1 MAKKAPKTDETEAA
15 PMRVA
20 KVVELKAQ
28 RRVNFMTRLNER
40 HAAVRMGS
48 TVVILDEAPGQPP
61 MFMKVESFHLW
72 YANDRVKVEGK
83 LVPVSRLW
91 ISSPNRRQYERV
103 VFDPNDHNP
112 NHYNLWKGFAVEP
125 DGSKSC
131 DKFLLHIRDNICG
144 GDAELNAW
152 VLGFFA
158 HMVQKPHE
166 KAGVSLVLRGSEGV
180 GKGFL
185 ANMIGRLFPE
195 HYVVVS
201 QREHLVGR
209 FNAHLTRAL
218 MVFVDEAFWAG
229 DKQGEGTLKHLV
241 TDPELL
247 IEGKFKDGY
256 MVKNLSRLII
266 ASNENWVV
274 PAGLK
279 ARRWAVLD
287 VADTHER
294 DRPYFVA
301 INEEMGNGGLE
312 AFMHLLRTFDLSKV
326 DVYSVPTTA
335 ALLEQKEESM
345 APHERWW
352 LQCLHEGQLRYEEG
366 TGGDRFETEVAWW
379 CGQIEKDILWLS
391 YKYWVQS
398 HNLRSRGRVP
408 SCISGCSR

>member
-1 MAKKAPKTDETEAA
+1 M
-15 PMRVA
+15 
-20 KVVELKAQ
+20 
-28 RRVNFMTRLNER
+28 N
-40 HAAVRMGS
+40 
-48 TVVILDEAPGQPP
+48 
-61 MFMKVESFHLW
+61 
-72 YANDRVKVEGK
+72 
-83 LVPVSRLW
+83 
-91 ISSPNRRQYERV
+91 PNRRQYERV
-103 VFDPNDHNP
+103 VFDPNDHDP
-112 NHYNLWKGFAVEP
+112 DHYNLWEGFAVEP
-125 DGSKSC
+125 DGRKSC
-131 DKFLLHIRDNICG
+131 GKFLAHIRDNICG
-144 GDAELNAW
+144 GDVELNAW
-152 VLGFFA
+152 VIGFFA

-301 INEEMGNGGLE
+301 ITEEMENGGLE

-326 DVYSVPTTA
+326 DVYTVPATA
-335 ALLEQKEESM
+335 ALLEQKEE
-345 APHERWW
+345 
-352 LQCLHEGQLRYEEG
+352 
-366 TGGDRFETEVAWW
+366 
-379 CGQIEKDILWLS
+379 
-391 YKYWVQS
+391 
-398 HNLRSRGRVP
+398 
-408 SCISGCSR
+408 